1 MWAGQLTPSGVSVKP
16 ARARLGL
23 RPLRG
28 ASPVPRTTLVSL
40 LSIPSE
46 LEEPGTWP
54 PLPPASS
61 QDVRATLM
69 PFFHTLFRVGSQSS
83 GWPLSPSS
91 ITSTP
96 PRVTCEWVLPS
107 RGGGRL
113 HVYRAMPPVS
123 AAPLGNSAGPECLSA
138 HADHPQLIPAP
149 SCRGFVY
156 SLSNWRGPR
165 Q

>member
-1 MWAGQLTPSGVSVKP
+1 MSQSS
-16 ARARLGL
+16 
-23 RPLRG
+23 LRG
-28 ASPVPRTTLVSL
+28 PGWGSGPCEAPVLYPGPLWCHYSASPQSWKSLGRGPPFPPPR
-40 LSIPSE
+40 
-46 LEEPGTWP
+46 
-54 PLPPASS
+54 PPASS